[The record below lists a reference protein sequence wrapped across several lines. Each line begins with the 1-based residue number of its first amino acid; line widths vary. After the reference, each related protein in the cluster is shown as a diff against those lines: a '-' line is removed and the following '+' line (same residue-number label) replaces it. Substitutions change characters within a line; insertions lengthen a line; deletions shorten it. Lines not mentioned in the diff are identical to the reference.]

1 MLTVDILCVF
11 YIPSKNHLSCEGP
24 VGPCSIGDWRFLSF
38 CRAPIL
44 TPFRPPERSRSD
56 HRLLAYASRGG
67 ATWLRPINY
76 RRYREA
82 RFTRGFARRAGR
94 ERLLRQFFPVSK
106 TSAFKRRRR
115 TANGVSKAQRKRTD
129 RSYAHV
135 RLTTSYHATGYLTPL
150 HTPLNT

>member
-1 MLTVDILCVF
+1 MDSPF
-11 YIPSKNHLSCEGP
+11 YVPSKNHLSCEGP
-24 VGPCSIGDWRFLSF
+24 AGPCSIGDWRSLSF

-56 HRLLAYASRGG
+56 LRLLAYAR

-76 RRYREA
+76 RRHREV
-82 RFTRGFARRAGR
+82 RFIWGFARRTGWEGA
-94 ERLLRQFFPVSK
+94 LLRQFFPVSK
-106 TSAFKRRRR
+106 TSAFKRRRS
-115 TANGVSKAQRKRTD
+115 ANGVSKAQRKRTD

-135 RLTTSYHATGYLTPL
+135 RLTTLYHATDYLTPL